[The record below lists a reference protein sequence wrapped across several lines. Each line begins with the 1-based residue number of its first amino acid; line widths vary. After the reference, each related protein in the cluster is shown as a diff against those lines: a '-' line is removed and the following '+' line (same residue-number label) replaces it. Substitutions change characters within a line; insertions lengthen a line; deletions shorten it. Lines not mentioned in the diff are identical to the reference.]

1 MVGCLF
7 PIFMIS
13 KGLFFAKSLKKDW
26 LAGYLLGM
34 RIAILSRGPRL
45 YSTRRLVEEGSK
57 RGLDVNVLDP
67 LKFGLTIGTDGV
79 EILHKGEPVSFD
91 AAIPRIGHSITRHG
105 VALLNQFEQL
115 GMYTANTGDS
125 IRISRDK
132 LLASQIL
139 AKNGIRIPT
148 TAYVRDL
155 QDVEAAV
162 ERVGGL
168 PCVIKV
174 SEGTQGQGVFLRH
187 TLREAMNLVE
197 ALLLTGKAVLIQ
209 QYIAESHGRDV
220 RALVVGDRVV
230 AAMRRR
236 ARGREFRSNFHL
248 NGTVEPVELDEE
260 YINAARRAS
269 RVLGLNIAGVDLLE
283 GADGPL
289 VLEVNSSPGL
299 QGIETAS
306 GVNVAGEII
315 DFLISDVDFAGV
327 DVGQL
332 LRTNL
337 DQGVLSLH
345 IKQHPRLVGR
355 SIRELFSLGNEIP
368 VFALARGSNLLWNPN
383 HEIQLRFDDV
393 LICYGEFKALR
404 QALKGAMRI
413 GLNNDRWTAGNIGLN
428 ENPHVS
434 MSDTTYFSELGFD
447 F

>member
-1 MVGCLF
+1 MSFQLAG
-7 PIFMIS
+7 
-13 KGLFFAKSLKKDW
+13 GLFLQFQDGKTAVLSEIFESV
-26 LAGYLLGM
+26 AMSGESFHM

-45 YSTRRLVEEGSK
+45 YSTRRLVEEGCK
-57 RGLDVNVLDP
+57 RGLDIAVLDP

-79 EILHKGEPVSFD
+79 EILHRGEPVAFD

-115 GMYTANTGDS
+115 GLYSANTGDS
-125 IRISRDK
+125 IRKSRDK

-155 QDVEAAV
+155 YDVETAI

-168 PCVIKV
+168 PCIIKV

-187 TLREAMNLVE
+187 TLRESMNLVE

-209 QYIAESHGRDV
+209 QYIAESHGKDI

-248 NGTVEPVELDEE
+248 NGTVESVELNEE
-260 YINAARRAS
+260 YVNVARRAA

-299 QGIETAS
+299 QGIEAAS
-306 GVNVAGEII
+306 GVNVAGYII
-315 DFLISDVDFAGV
+315 DFLIKDVDFADV

-345 IKQHPRLVGR
+345 LKHHPRLVGR
-355 SIRELFSLGNEIP
+355 SILELFSLGADIP
-368 VFALARGSNLLWNPN
+368 VFALARGNDLLWNPDP
-383 HEIQLRFDDV
+383 ELQLRFDDI
-393 LICYGEFKALR
+393 LICYGEFTALR
-404 QALKGAMRI
+404 QALKSAI
-413 GLNNDRWTAGNIGLN
+413 GKGVLPFPVKAIEDQDYEGYNLT
-428 ENPHVS
+428 
-434 MSDTTYFSELGFD
+434 
-447 F
+447 

>member
-1 MVGCLF
+1 
-7 PIFMIS
+7 
-13 KGLFFAKSLKKDW
+13 
-26 LAGYLLGM
+26 M

-45 YSTRRLVEEGSK
+45 YSTRRLVEEGNK
-57 RGLDVNVLDP
+57 RGLDVSVLDP
-67 LKFGLTIGTDGV
+67 LKFGLTIGTNGV
-79 EILHKGEPVSFD
+79 EILHKGEQISFD

-115 GMYTANTGDS
+115 GMYTANTGES
-125 IRISRDK
+125 IRMSRDK

-155 QDVEAAV
+155 QDVETAI

-168 PCVIKV
+168 PCVIKI

-220 RALVVGDRVV
+220 RALVVGDKVV

-248 NGTVEPVELDEE
+248 NGTVEPVELDDE
-260 YINAARRAS
+260 YINAARRAA

-299 QGIETAS
+299 QGIESAS

-315 DFLISDVDFAGV
+315 DFLVNDVDFTGV
-327 DVGQL
+327 DMSQL

-345 IKQHPRLVGR
+345 VKHHPRLVGR
-355 SIRELFSLGNEIP
+355 SIQDLFSLSEEIP
-368 VFALARGSNLLWNPN
+368 VFALARGNDLLWNPD
-383 HEIQLRFDDV
+383 HELQLRFDDV
-393 LICYGEFKALR
+393 LICYGELKALR
-404 QALKGAMRI
+404 HALKGAMRI
-413 GLNNDRWTAGNIGLN
+413 GITNDGWQLSIGESDEHQTVGLFDSSYF
-428 ENPHVS
+428 EN
-434 MSDTTYFSELGFD
+434 LGLD

>member
-1 MVGCLF
+1 M
-7 PIFMIS
+7 
-13 KGLFFAKSLKKDW
+13 
-26 LAGYLLGM
+26 GM

-434 MSDTTYFSELGFD
+434 MSDTTSFSELGFD